1 MQQTGNLVFLIN
13 AQTKGDAMAAY
24 RTALQEIAPEIP
36 LVLFATLRE
45 QMDAALGS
53 QRAITA
59 LSNVFGALALFLSG
73 IGLYGMLASS
83 VTQRTSEIGIRMAL
97 GAQRS
102 TVIRMIL
109 SDALRLV
116 TIGMLLGA
124 VALVFAVGYVK
135 HMLYGVTAFDPLT
148 LALACAT
155 LTVIAVIAAFV
166 PSMRAASVDPTRALR
181 GD

>member
-1 MQQTGNLVFLIN
+1 
-13 AQTKGDAMAAY
+13 
-24 RTALQEIAPEIP
+24 
-36 LVLFATLRE
+36 
-45 QMDAALGS
+45 
-53 QRAITA
+53 
-59 LSNVFGALALFLSG
+59 
-73 IGLYGMLASS
+73 
-83 VTQRTSEIGIRMAL
+83 MAL

-181 GD
+181 HGAGAPV